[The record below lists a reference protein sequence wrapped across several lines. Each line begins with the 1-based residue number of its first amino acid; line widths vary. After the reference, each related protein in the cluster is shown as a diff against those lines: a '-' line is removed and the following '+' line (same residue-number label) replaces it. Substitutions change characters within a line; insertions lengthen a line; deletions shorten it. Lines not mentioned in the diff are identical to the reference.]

1 MAGQWFSPSTPVSST
16 NKTDRHDIT
25 EILLKVAINLPCLL
39 RGKILTL
46 HLIITLPCKVDEIY
60 ILFSFYGHL
69 HLEISN

>member
-1 MAGQWFSPSTPVSST
+1 
-16 NKTDRHDIT
+16 
-25 EILLKVAINLPCLL
+25 VAINLPCLL

-60 ILFSFYGHL
+60 IFFSFYGHL